1 MNRKMLAAALLGAIV
16 TSGCVQNYATRE
28 VAQGAAPASL
38 MVLNAPAGARVLVD
52 GREAG
57 IVGQASDIPLAVGRH
72 QVVIEAADRV
82 LHTQAV
88 YVSAGARVEVR
99 VP

>member
-1 MNRKMLAAALLGAIV
+1 MNRKILAAALFATALLG
-16 TSGCVQNYATRE
+16 GCVQNYATRE
-28 VAQGAAPASL
+28 VTQGAAPASL
-38 MVLNAPAGARVLVD
+38 VVMNAPAGARVIVD

-57 IVGQASDIPLAVGRH
+57 IVGQTDSIPVAVGRH
-72 QVVIEAADRV
+72 QVVIEAAGQS

-88 YVSAGARVEVR
+88 FVSAGARVEVR